1 MEEKKLDFKTI
12 LGFGLIFVLLIWV
25 MYNNRPTEEELAKQ
39 KAEKEQ
45 IDSEKQQ
52 ATSALQNERNTLT
65 LPTDS
70 LSRANYAA
78 SLGAFAYSAN
88 LPTAEQGQTIL
99 ENEDVKILV
108 SNKGGQITEVLLKN
122 YKTYDNQPVYL
133 VKEDNA
139 LFSLQFTT
147 STNHSLQTEN
157 MFFEPS
163 LTQEQGK
170 KVLSM
175 KLKSSENQYLEYIY
189 ELKDTGFLIDFSV
202 RSQGLANLIN
212 TTKPI
217 ALDWQMTTR
226 RMDKSVTYENRYTQ
240 LTALYQDDKVE
251 RMSEGSDDD
260 AQEKEIRWVAFK
272 QHLFSSMLISEK
284 PFASGAFTSKNLV
297 KDEGTEVK
305 FTKNYKASLPIEAV
319 GGELSESLHFYFGPS
334 DYNLL
339 RKYDKELGGKFDLAE
354 LIPLGWG
361 IFGWLNKWLFIPL
374 FSFLSNYFSIGVC
387 IILMTVIVRIV
398 LSPIVYK
405 SYVSQAKMKVLRP
418 EINEINEKYK
428 EPMKR
433 QQETMSLYRKAGVN
447 PLSGCIPALLQL
459 PVFLALFNFF
469 PTEFGL
475 RQKSFLWADD
485 LSSYDAILQLPFS
498 IPFYGNHVSL
508 FPILASIA
516 ILIYSMM
523 TMSQSM
529 QQQQPGMPN
538 MKFLIYLSPVMM
550 LFFFNN
556 YASGLSLYYFVSNLL
571 TIFIM
576 LAIKYWIIDEDKIHA
591 RIQENKK
598 KPKKESNF
606 QRRMREMME
615 QAEAQQKARQNMK
628 K

>member
-45 IDSEKQQ
+45 IASEKQQ

-78 SLGAFAYSAN
+78 SLGAFAYSAT
-88 LPTAEQGQTIL
+88 LPIAEQGQTIL

-175 KLKSSENQYLEYIY
+175 KLKSSENQYLEYVY

-202 RSQGLANLIN
+202 RSQGLANVIN

-433 QQETMSLYRKAGVN
+433 QQETMNLYRKAGVN